1 LAPAPVPPAV
11 FVLDGT
17 RLTYASFRREAGG
30 FALREAQSAAIPPGT
45 FADGALGGPLGNP
58 EALAGAIETLVERL
72 AAVPKRA
79 SLVLPDAWLRGLVAE
94 LGSLPEKPDLR
105 QEVLRFR
112 LKRLVPFRVEEL
124 RVEASPIESISAQ
137 EDPIRALIVFAAES
151 VCGALERDFAA
162 QGVRLG
168 QITNGSLAR
177 LEALA
182 CAGRCETLTA
192 LASVERGGFT
202 LVFARAGAPV
212 LWRQKTFTDDLD
224 DGDRAALLGTEL
236 RLTRTFLAERLGG
249 QAPGAVY
256 LAAPR
261 AVEAYWTDILADG
274 LERPVL
280 SLAAT
285 HLPLAGEIPEAAA
298 SDLAA
303 LVGGAAREV
312 A

>member
-1 LAPAPVPPAV
+1 VPPGV
-11 FVLDGT
+11 FALDGT
-17 RLTYASFRREAGG
+17 RLAYASFRREPAG
-30 FALREAQSAAIPPGT
+30 FAVRESQSAAIAPGT

-58 EALAGAIETLVERL
+58 EALESAIGTLIERL
-72 AAVPKRA
+72 GTVPKRA
-79 SLVLPDAWLRGLVAE
+79 SLVLPDAWMRGLVVE
-94 LGSLPEKPDLR
+94 LGSLPEALDLR

-137 EDPIRALIVFAAES
+137 EDPIRALLVFAAES
-151 VCGALERDFAA
+151 VCGALERGFARH
-162 QGVRLG
+162 GVRLG

-182 CAGRCETLTA
+182 HAGRLDALTA

-202 LVFARAGAPV
+202 LVFARSGAPV
-212 LWRQKTFTDDLD
+212 LWRQKTFTDDLGD
-224 DGDRAALLGTEL
+224 LDRAALLGMEL
-236 RLTRTFLAERLGG
+236 RLTRTFLEERLGG
-249 QAPGAVY
+249 QAPSAVY
-256 LAAPR
+256 LSAPK
-261 AVEAYWTDILADG
+261 AVEEYWTEILAEG
-274 LERPVL
+274 LERPVA

-285 HLPLAGEIPEAAA
+285 HLPLAGELPQSTA
-298 SDLAA
+298 SELAA